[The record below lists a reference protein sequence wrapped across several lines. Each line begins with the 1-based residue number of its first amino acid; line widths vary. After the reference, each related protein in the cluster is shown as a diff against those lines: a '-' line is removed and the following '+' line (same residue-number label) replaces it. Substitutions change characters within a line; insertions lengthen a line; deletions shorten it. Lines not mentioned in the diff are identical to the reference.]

1 MAADTIA
8 RVAWKPWE
16 SSASRTA
23 PTAASAMMNWGPRV
37 QRRRPARLKRSQKA
51 VDKASRQSSR
61 NSARSPPATSPRSTR
76 MQRLARR
83 ESQRSRN
90 SRRTAGGARRP
101 AMRNFQQQ
109 SIGGGTGSE
118 WDMMPLLTHS
128 TPDSL
133 MMFPGRGP
141 WRYGISHFHFRAAGK
156 GQRRRRAGAVARF
169 RTPPAAAGGVDSL
182 QAESPGADVLRGGR
196 PGAGDLPAGVPR
208 YRQLHLSVAR
218 QLPALAFGHHRP
230 RHRRPRAVPEPGASG
245 GRGSA
250 FPVGQQSAGA
260 GTSRQPDSQPAVRPA
275 RGGGPPAQAHGRAA
289 GGLPAGTD
297 PGENRRPFHGGD
309 GGAAGQVARG
319 GSAIGVPRPAAV
331 PRAVPGDPR
340 LMDEARERQLA
351 EALAHLMDGDRK
363 GDAET
368 RSRFPELA
376 GELD

>member
-101 AMRNFQQQ
+101 AMRNCQRQ

-133 MMFPGRGP
+133 MMFPG
-141 WRYGISHFHFRAAGK
+141 
-156 GQRRRRAGAVARF
+156 
-169 RTPPAAAGGVDSL
+169 
-182 QAESPGADVLRGGR
+182 
-196 PGAGDLPAGVPR
+196 
-208 YRQLHLSVAR
+208 
-218 QLPALAFGHHRP
+218 PALVEIYLAKVIP
-230 RHRRPRAVPEPGASG
+230 S
-245 GRGSA
+245 
-250 FPVGQQSAGA
+250 PVVYIRSLA
-260 GTSRQPDSQPAVRPA
+260 
-275 RGGGPPAQAHGRAA
+275 
-289 GGLPAGTD
+289 L
-297 PGENRRPFHGGD
+297 
-309 GGAAGQVARG
+309 
-319 GSAIGVPRPAAV
+319 RPAA
-331 PRAVPGDPR
+331 GWLR
-340 LMDEARERQLA
+340 LRSLT
-351 EALAHLMDGDRK
+351 
-363 GDAET
+363 ET
-368 RSRFPELA
+368 FQFSRFDSLVDAPMSKFTRYEPVFVMSLNIRKLCTRDVA
-376 GELD
+376 AASLRLYSSPQ